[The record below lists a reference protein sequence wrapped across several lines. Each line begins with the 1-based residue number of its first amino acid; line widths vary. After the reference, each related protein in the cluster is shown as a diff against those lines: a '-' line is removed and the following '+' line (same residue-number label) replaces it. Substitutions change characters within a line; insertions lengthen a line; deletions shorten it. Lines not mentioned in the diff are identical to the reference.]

1 MNDVLLKN
9 LERLIPHEY
18 GTIWLKK
25 TFLLPG
31 SLKGEDVACYL
42 GRITLADRIYLNDS
56 LSGHKGKFSPEDKLS
71 YVLNAFKN

>member
-1 MNDVLLKN
+1 MDDVLLKN
-9 LERLIPHEY
+9 LERLVPHEY

-25 TFLLPG
+25 TFLLPE

-42 GRITLADRIYLNDS
+42 GRITLADRTYLNGF
-56 LSGHKGKFSPEDKLS
+56 LIGHKGKGSAEDKLS